1 MQEKTQNPVMQPHV
15 RGMIVMATAMLF
27 LPLLDA
33 IGKWLSTMDSVPPA
47 TVSFA
52 RFFIQSLLMLA
63 VLVAMGGVR
72 GLRTHNLKGNLIRG
86 ALMGLGSLC
95 FFTAVKYMPLADAI
109 AVFFVEPLLL
119 TLLSAFVLKEQVG
132 WRRLT
137 AVAVGFIGTLIVVQ
151 PSFELFGWVS
161 LLPLGTAACFAIYL
175 TMNRKYGVADSPLVM
190 QFYAGVGGALFTAPA
205 ILIGESIG
213 HADLAFGLAT
223 MPLSWALLA
232 AMGVIATIGHL
243 LVVQAF
249 RLAPASMLA
258 PFQYFE
264 IVMAVLV
271 GLVVF
276 GEFPTP
282 SKWLGILIIC
292 GSGIYVFMRER
303 RTKSEERA
311 VEPATA

>member
-1 MQEKTQNPVMQPHV
+1 MQPHAK
-15 RGMIVMATAMLF
+15 GMIVMASAMLF

-33 IGKWLSTMDSVPPA
+33 IGKWLATVDSVPPA
-47 TVSFA
+47 TISFS
-52 RFFIQSLLMLA
+52 RFFVQSLLTAAIL
-63 VLVAMGGVR
+63 LSLGGWK
-72 GLRTHNLKGNLIRG
+72 GLRTHNLKGNLFRG
-86 ALMGLGSLC
+86 AIMGVGSVC
-95 FFTAVKYMPLADAI
+95 FFAAVKYMPLADAT

-161 LLPLGTAACFAIYL
+161 LLPLGTAACMAIYL
-175 TMNRKYGVADSPLVM
+175 AMNRKYSIADSPLVM
-190 QFYAGVGGALFTAPA
+190 QFYAGIGGAAFTAPVIIA
-205 ILIGESIG
+205 GEIAG

-232 AMGVIATIGHL
+232 ALGLIGTLGHL

-258 PFQYFE
+258 PFQYLE
-264 IVMAVLV
+264 IVMAVLI
-271 GLVVF
+271 GLLAF

-282 SKWLGILIIC
+282 SKWVGIFIIA
-292 GSGIYVFMRER
+292 GSGIYVFIRER
-303 RTKSEERA
+303 RVKEGVADEKRA
-311 VEPATA
+311 KALA